1 MSFLRLQIRS
11 INLLSRRNKKLYL
24 VGSTLQASL
33 GIIDLLGVLISGVIG
48 VIASSALTGNPLP
61 GIIISLL
68 SNFEIETYSSGSLII
83 SLSITALIFFLI
95 KTILAL
101 YVSRKIFRFLANRQS
116 EISSHLF
123 KLIISGDYVWIRNKD
138 PHEISTAMLA
148 GISAATVNSLGQTM
162 LIFSESGLLILFL
175 VVISFASLPL
185 AIMTILY
192 FAVVLF
198 ILNVIVGKRV
208 SKYNRNMSL
217 VRIRAQA
224 EIFNTL
230 KLFRE
235 IRILQKSAWFR
246 KKIDSLFSAHSRNLS
261 DDIWIQQLPKYVLE
275 IALLL
280 GASLLVGVGR
290 LTMTNQE
297 MVYVLAVYL
306 AGAARIFP
314 SLLRIQSS
322 IFSLRAASFYT
333 GMAMDLHDSLHN
345 SKQKVDDNLSLNYS
359 TDLIED
365 KVLIRSS
372 KLSFRFPDSEK
383 YVLNDINF
391 TVSRGE
397 KISIIGSSGSGKSTL
412 CDLLL
417 GLMTPT
423 EGSVSINGQDALH
436 WIRSHSGRV
445 SYLPQETVLFDGTIK
460 ENICLGLDVQ
470 DIDDTQLLKA
480 VTDSNL
486 ANLSDDLSSWL
497 NTSVEGGGVNLSGG
511 QKQRIG
517 IARALY
523 SRPEILIL
531 DEATS
536 SLDIDNETSILE
548 SINSL
553 DSGITVISITHK
565 IQNLKP
571 NSRIIEIKDSSI
583 SFDGKLSDY
592 KNS

>member
-1 MSFLRLQIRS
+1 
-11 INLLSRRNKKLYL
+11 
-24 VGSTLQASL
+24 
-33 GIIDLLGVLISGVIG
+33 
-48 VIASSALTGNPLP
+48 
-61 GIIISLL
+61 
-68 SNFEIETYSSGSLII
+68 
-83 SLSITALIFFLI
+83 
-95 KTILAL
+95 
-101 YVSRKIFRFLANRQS
+101 
-116 EISSHLF
+116 
-123 KLIISGDYVWIRNKD
+123 
-138 PHEISTAMLA
+138 
-148 GISAATVNSLGQTM
+148 
-162 LIFSESGLLILFL
+162 
-175 VVISFASLPL
+175 
-185 AIMTILY
+185 
-192 FAVVLF
+192 
-198 ILNVIVGKRV
+198 
-208 SKYNRNMSL
+208 
-217 VRIRAQA
+217 
-224 EIFNTL
+224 
-230 KLFRE
+230 
-235 IRILQKSAWFR
+235 
-246 KKIDSLFSAHSRNLS
+246 
-261 DDIWIQQLPKYVLE
+261 
-275 IALLL
+275 
-280 GASLLVGVGR
+280 
-290 LTMTNQE
+290 
-297 MVYVLAVYL
+297 
-306 AGAARIFP
+306 
-314 SLLRIQSS
+314 
-322 IFSLRAASFYT
+322 
-333 GMAMDLHDSLHN
+333 MAMDLHDSLHN
-345 SKQKVDDNLSLNYS
+345 SNQKVDDNLSLNYS

-372 KLSFRFPDSEK
+372 KLSFRFPDSDK

-417 GLMTPT
+417 GLMAPT

-445 SYLPQETVLFDGTIK
+445 SYLPQETVLVDGTIK
-460 ENICLGLDVQ
+460 ENICLGLDAQ
-470 DIDDTQLLKA
+470 EIDDTQLLKA

-486 ANLSDDLSSWL
+486 ANLSNDLSSWL